1 MTNTANKKPVWLED
15 KLNLLTRLITITR
28 TDFVTVIQ
36 LMLLIFMAGM
46 MYFGYQ
52 YLNKKL
58 DSINTTVNPVE
69 DRAVIQSS
77 QRDVKINK
85 ILDDLRVET
94 EGDRTKLFQFHNGQR
109 NLKNLPFLY
118 ASVTHERVGAGVSS
132 EIQNLQRIPSSIF
145 AESVDT
151 YLKGSIRCI
160 SPNDPNTNDA
170 QRSILDKQRIKNSC
184 SFAVFDHGD
193 IVGFVTVNYVLSTKA
208 DEKTIDMA
216 LRKASIRIGDVL
228 GGGEN

>member
-1 MTNTANKKPVWLED
+1 MTHQTNKKPIWLED

-69 DRAVIQSS
+69 NRAVVESS
-77 QRDVKINK
+77 VRDVKINK

-94 EGDRTKLFQFHNGQR
+94 DADRSKLFQFHNGQK

-118 ASVTHERVGAGVSS
+118 ASVTHELVGAGVSS

-145 AESVDT
+145 AENIEA
-151 YLKGSIRCI
+151 YLKNSVRCV
-160 SPNDPNTNDA
+160 SPNSAISDSQKA
-170 QRSILDKQRIKNSC
+170 LLDRQRIKTSC
-184 SFAVFDHGD
+184 SFGVFDRGD
-193 IVGFVTVNYVLSTKA
+193 IIGFITINYVLSPEV
-208 DEKTIDMA
+208 DDSIIESA
-216 LRKASIRIGDVL
+216 LRKASIRISDVL
-228 GGGEN
+228 GGETK